1 MTVIFV
7 IDRFN
12 IDTEEAI
19 VAETSIHAIE
29 QLRQTI
35 NQHLR
40 HEDSNLLRV
49 RFNNLALFERFRDFD
64 GVEGV
69 LPIQQLIPR
78 TVYRKRV
85 DENLPLWL
93 SDELIIQLGLL
104 THQHATSL
112 DIPLI
117 DTIIKSCDADL
128 LSEKFPAFTR
138 ASIKHSETFSH
149 LLKIADIQARFVNNF
164 QLAFDFSEDLALLLI
179 EQLLVSSSL
188 NDFFITLA
196 YEQHQ
201 QLLQAQLTQFKLPLL
216 GESLPAL
223 LLTVPLLTLE
233 EQDAKELPI
242 HCLTALDLISLEI
255 KKGNINA
262 SDIADLIVAPWTTV
276 LDKLLLLILENN
288 ALISTELVAKLESF
302 QDKKASQL
310 AVEITEQLER
320 SKFSVLPESAT
331 TDEVL
336 AWSTDYFELMRQK
349 FSSDEAIE
357 EHLNLSFTEWLLKK
371 SARIARSDADWR
383 QFSKRVE
390 SFLKQNYL
398 VIVCMVDALSALNT
412 DLLLESSSKI
422 EHLTRSSETLFAP
435 IPTLTEIGKMA
446 LITGTETCDLPSD
459 KETAIR
465 QRYKKYLPEEKS
477 LKFITS
483 WKATDKKFNE
493 KTNLLVFF
501 ENRIDEQLHKCIE
514 FKNHRKDVSN
524 ILSQMMSSVE
534 KWKKD
539 AGSMNRDV
547 VFLIT
552 ADHGMTVT
560 QASYEGGNLGDVKE
574 RVFEVAKSYQN
585 KNEAFSY
592 VPNADK
598 NAFLIPKK
606 RLRLTRKALLSHGG
620 LTPEE
625 VLIPFVTLTSKI
637 PDSIK
642 TPLEL
647 KVLNEKCQRVAE
659 KSWELSVE
667 LVASVRVDN
676 ICIKFEAP
684 FIGEASLTTIAENS
698 TQKLLLSFSAPVEQ
712 SGLRALSLQL
722 TYDRTGAHEVNNK
735 LINCLFTK
743 PLLEKDSATQSYEDM
758 FS

>member
-1 MTVIFV
+1 M
-7 IDRFN
+7 
-12 IDTEEAI
+12 
-19 VAETSIHAIE
+19 
-29 QLRQTI
+29 
-35 NQHLR
+35 
-40 HEDSNLLRV
+40 
-49 RFNNLALFERFRDFD
+49 
-64 GVEGV
+64 
-69 LPIQQLIPR
+69 
-78 TVYRKRV
+78 
-85 DENLPLWL
+85 
-93 SDELIIQLGLL
+93 
-104 THQHATSL
+104 
-112 DIPLI
+112 
-117 DTIIKSCDADL
+117 
-128 LSEKFPAFTR
+128 
-138 ASIKHSETFSH
+138 
-149 LLKIADIQARFVNNF
+149 
-164 QLAFDFSEDLALLLI
+164 
-179 EQLLVSSSL
+179 
-188 NDFFITLA
+188 
-196 YEQHQ
+196 
-201 QLLQAQLTQFKLPLL
+201 
-216 GESLPAL
+216 
-223 LLTVPLLTLE
+223 
-233 EQDAKELPI
+233 
-242 HCLTALDLISLEI
+242 
-255 KKGNINA
+255 
-262 SDIADLIVAPWTTV
+262 
-276 LDKLLLLILENN
+276 
-288 ALISTELVAKLESF
+288 
-302 QDKKASQL
+302 
-310 AVEITEQLER
+310 
-320 SKFSVLPESAT
+320 LPESAT

-712 SGLRALSLQL
+712 SGLRTLSLQL

-743 PLLEKDSATQSYEDM
+743 PLLEKDFATQSYEDM